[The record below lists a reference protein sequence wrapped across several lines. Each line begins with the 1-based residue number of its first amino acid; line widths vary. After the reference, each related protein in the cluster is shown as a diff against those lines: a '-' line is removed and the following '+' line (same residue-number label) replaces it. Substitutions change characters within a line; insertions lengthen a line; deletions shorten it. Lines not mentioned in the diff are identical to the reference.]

1 MLALHMNAQAE
12 EFPPHH
18 ESLQARPSSR
28 NPLEPHESTW
38 SSNQAV
44 NFISLMESK
53 KKEAELRDCQLA
65 KLGPLAREIPNIDS
79 AIAEIARFSAELT
92 LPRGTIHV
100 ISDIHGEDK
109 KLRHVINN
117 ASGTLRPLVERLLKD
132 RMPPEQ
138 FQEFLTLVF
147 YPAEVVGR
155 LEKTLQ
161 SPEERK
167 DYAMRTL
174 HNLFNI
180 VRVLA
185 ARRSL
190 KHAVRI
196 FPAEYRE
203 LLAEILHEPSTERDR
218 DYVDAIVNELTYR
231 GRVLHLIHLTGRVIR
246 NLAIDELIIA
256 GDCWDRGPRGDR
268 VLDYLTQQPNVSFV
282 WGNHDMAWLGACL
295 GHQALICQVLR
306 ISLRYRRLTQLEE
319 GYGIP
324 VQPLDLLARTV
335 YAHDPAVHFETKGTG
350 MREKSMMARMQKAV
364 AIMQFKLEGQIIARH
379 PEWQMEHRRLL
390 HRINREAGT
399 IEVDGVSYAI
409 SDVNFPTID
418 PNNPYELTSEERSC
432 LERIRNSFIASGKLW
447 DQMRWMVSHG
457 RMYLR
462 REEHLIFHGCVPV
475 DQRGEFLPM
484 FVGGQSCSGSAL
496 FDAIERFIYR
506 LFDGP
511 AQEDLDL
518 LWYLWSGPHSPLFG
532 KDRITTLE
540 RDLISDAQ
548 THGETK
554 NPYFRLIHERWFCDK
569 ILSEFGVDPER
580 GLIVNGHVPVEVEK
594 GESPLKKSGKAITI
608 DGAFSEAYGDHG
620 FTLVLEPHRTFLAK
634 HHHFESVEAAIHQG
648 ADIIPSITV
657 VREWEEP
664 KRVADSQR
672 GRYLRQV
679 ISLLEQLIQAYRNND
694 LQQR

>member
-1 MLALHMNAQAE
+1 M
-12 EFPPHH
+12 
-18 ESLQARPSSR
+18 
-28 NPLEPHESTW
+28 EPKE
-38 SSNQAV
+38 NQ
-44 NFISLMESK
+44 
-53 KKEAELRDCQLA
+53 AELRDRELA
-65 KLGPLAREIPNIDS
+65 KLAPLAREIPNIDS

-100 ISDIHGEDK
+100 ISDIHGENK

-132 RMPPEQ
+132 RMAPQQ

-155 LEKTLQ
+155 LKETLR
-161 SPEERK
+161 SPLERK

-174 HNLFNI
+174 DDLFHI

-190 KHAVRI
+190 KHSMRI

-218 DYVDAIVNELTYR
+218 DYVDAIVDELTCR

-268 VLDYLTQQPNVSFV
+268 VMDYLMQQPNVSFV

-295 GHQALICQVLR
+295 GDRALICQVLR
-306 ISLRYRRLTQLEE
+306 ISLRYRRLMQLEE

-324 VQPLDLLARTV
+324 VEPLALLARTV
-335 YAHDPAVHFETKGTG
+335 YGNDPAIHFETKGTG
-350 MREKSMMARMQKAV
+350 MREKSVMARMQKAAAV
-364 AIMQFKLEGQIIARH
+364 MQFKLEGQMIARH

-390 HRINREAGT
+390 HRMNRETGT
-399 IEVDGVSYAI
+399 IQVDGVSYPI
-409 SDVNFPTID
+409 LDVNFPTID
-418 PNNPYELTSEERSC
+418 PDNPYELTSEERFC
-432 LERIRNSFIASGKLW
+432 LERIRSSFMASQKLW
-447 DQMRWMVSHG
+447 NQIRWMVSHG
-457 RMYLR
+457 RMHLR

-475 DQRGEFLPM
+475 DQHGEFLSM
-484 FVGGQSCSGSAL
+484 VVAGQSYSGRAL
-496 FDAIERFIYR
+496 FDAIERFVYR
-506 LFDGP
+506 LFEGP
-511 AQEDLDL
+511 APEELDL
-518 LWYLWSGPHSPLFG
+518 LWYLWSGPQSPLFG

-540 RDLISDAQ
+540 RDLISNKQ
-548 THGETK
+548 THTETK
-554 NPYFRLIHERWFCDK
+554 NPYFRLIHEPWFCDK
-569 ILSEFGVDPER
+569 ILSEFGVDPTQ

-634 HHHFESVEAAIHQG
+634 HHHFESVEAAINKG

-657 VREWEEP
+657 VREWEKP

-679 ISLLEQLIQAYRNND
+679 IKLLEELIEAYRSND
-694 LQQR
+694 LHGGNSR

>member
-1 MLALHMNAQAE
+1 MNKAD
-12 EFPPHH
+12 
-18 ESLQARPSSR
+18 
-28 NPLEPHESTW
+28 
-38 SSNQAV
+38 
-44 NFISLMESK
+44 
-53 KKEAELRDCQLA
+53 LRDYKLAQLA
-65 KLGPLAREIPNIDS
+65 PLAREIPNIDS

-117 ASGTLRPLVERLLKD
+117 ASGTLRPLVERLLKG

-147 YPAEVVGR
+147 YPAEVIGR
-155 LEKTLQ
+155 LEQTLK
-161 SPEERK
+161 SNEERK

-174 HNLFNI
+174 HDLFHI

-190 KHAVRI
+190 KHSMRV

-218 DYVDAIVNELTYR
+218 SYVDAIVDELTRR

-268 VLDYLTQQPNVSFV
+268 VMDYLMQQPNVSFV

-295 GHQALICQVLR
+295 GHHALICHVLR
-306 ISLRYRRLTQLEE
+306 ISLRYRRLMQLEE

-324 VQPLDLLARTV
+324 VEPLDLLARTV
-335 YAHDPAVHFETKGTG
+335 YANDPATHFETKGTG
-350 MREKSMMARMQKAV
+350 MREKSMMARMQKAA
-364 AIMQFKLEGQIIARH
+364 AIMQFKLEGQMIARH

-399 IEVDGVSYAI
+399 IEVDGVSYPLL
-409 SDVNFPTID
+409 DVNFPTID
-418 PNNPYELTSEERSC
+418 PANPYELTSEERFC
-432 LERIRNSFIASGKLW
+432 LERIRGSFLASQKLW

-475 DQRGEFLPM
+475 NEQGEFLPM
-484 FVGGQSCSGSAL
+484 FVGDQAYTGSAL
-496 FDAIERFIYR
+496 FDAIECYVYR
-506 LFDGP
+506 LLEGP
-511 AQEDLDL
+511 TEQALDL
-518 LWYLWSGPHSPLFG
+518 LWYLWAGPHSPLFG

-540 RDLISDAQ
+540 RDLISDKR
-548 THGETK
+548 THVETK
-554 NPYFRLIHERWFCDK
+554 NPYFRLIHETWFCDK
-569 ILSEFGVDPER
+569 ILSEFGVDPEP

-594 GESPLKKSGKAITI
+594 GESPLKNSGKAITI

-634 HHHFESVEAAIHQG
+634 HHHFESVEAAIDHG

-657 VREWEEP
+657 VREWERP

-672 GRYLRQV
+672 GRILRQA
-679 ISLLEQLIQAYRNND
+679 IKLLEQLIEAYRD
-694 LQQR
+694 YELPQR

>member
-1 MLALHMNAQAE
+1 M
-12 EFPPHH
+12 
-18 ESLQARPSSR
+18 
-28 NPLEPHESTW
+28 EPKE
-38 SSNQAV
+38 N
-44 NFISLMESK
+44 
-53 KKEAELRDCQLA
+53 EAEHRDRELA
-65 KLGPLAREIPNIDS
+65 RLAPLAREIPNIDS

-132 RMPPEQ
+132 RMPPQQ

-155 LEKTLQ
+155 LEETLQ
-161 SPEERK
+161 SPQERK

-174 HNLFNI
+174 EDLFHI

-190 KHAVRI
+190 KHSMRI

-218 DYVDAIVNELTYR
+218 DYVDAIVDELTSR

-268 VLDYLTQQPNVSFV
+268 VMDYLMQQPNVSFV

-295 GHQALICQVLR
+295 GDRALICQVLR
-306 ISLRYRRLTQLEE
+306 ISLRYRRLMQLEE

-324 VQPLDLLARTV
+324 VEPLALLARTV
-335 YAHDPAVHFETKGTG
+335 YGNHPAVHFEPKGTG
-350 MREKSMMARMQKAV
+350 MREKSVMARMQKAAAV
-364 AIMQFKLEGQIIARH
+364 MQFKLEGQMIARH

-390 HRINREAGT
+390 HRMNRETGT
-399 IEVDGVSYAI
+399 IQVDGVSYPI
-409 SDVNFPTID
+409 LDVNFPTID
-418 PNNPYELTSEERSC
+418 PDNPYELTSEERFC
-432 LERIRNSFIASGKLW
+432 LERIRSSFMASQKLW
-447 DQMRWMVSHG
+447 NQIRWMVSHG
-457 RMYLR
+457 RMHLR

-475 DQRGEFLPM
+475 DQHGEFLSM
-484 FVGGQSCSGSAL
+484 MVAGQSYSGKAL
-496 FDAIERFIYR
+496 FDAIEKFVYR
-506 LFDGP
+506 LFEGP
-511 AQEDLDL
+511 APEELDL

-540 RDLISDAQ
+540 RDLISDKQ
-548 THGETK
+548 THTETK
-554 NPYFRLIHERWFCDK
+554 NPYFRLIHEPWFCDK
-569 ILSEFGVDPER
+569 ILSEFGVDPTQ

-634 HHHFESVEAAIHQG
+634 HHHFESVEAAINKG

-657 VREWEEP
+657 VREWEKP

-679 ISLLEQLIQAYRNND
+679 IKLLEELIEAYRSND
-694 LQQR
+694 LPQRSE